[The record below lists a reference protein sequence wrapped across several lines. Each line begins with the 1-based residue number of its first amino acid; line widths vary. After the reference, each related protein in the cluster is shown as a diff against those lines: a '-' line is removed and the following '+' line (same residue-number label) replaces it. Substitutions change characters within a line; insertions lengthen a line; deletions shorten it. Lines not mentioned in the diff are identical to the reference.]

1 MDFLYSPKAS
11 YSMHRF
17 NKELHKLNINQIHSH
32 NYIKVWTKLIYIFK
46 NIYFKTAVLC
56 KFIILNQL

>member
-17 NKELHKLNINQIHSH
+17 NKELHKLNINQIYSH
-32 NYIKVWTKLIYIFK
+32 NYIKVWTKLINLHTITFKFYYI
-46 NIYFKTAVLC
+46 
-56 KFIILNQL
+56 